1 MHGGDRTMYLSLPK
15 LSSISDSVPN
25 VISLKYFIRSNSPK
39 LTVQMQHLGFLSKGN
54 YEGEEAE

>member
-1 MHGGDRTMYLSLPK
+1 MYLSLPK